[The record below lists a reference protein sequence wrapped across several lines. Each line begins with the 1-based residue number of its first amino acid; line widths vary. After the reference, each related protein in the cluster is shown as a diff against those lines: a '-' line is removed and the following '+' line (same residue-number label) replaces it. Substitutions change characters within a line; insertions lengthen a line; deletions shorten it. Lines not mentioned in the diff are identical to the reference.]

1 MVLARVVGTVV
12 SSAKEP
18 RLEGLKLLVLEKIN
32 PLNLKGTGS
41 FVVALDSVDAG
52 EGELVFYVSGSSSRQ
67 TELTSGKPTDATV
80 IGIVDTLEVGG
91 VSIFHKDKGT
101 P

>member
-18 RLEGLKLLVLEKIN
+18 RLEGMKLLVLEKIN
-32 PLNLKGTGS
+32 PLNMEGTGS
-41 FVVALDSVDAG
+41 FVIALDSVEAG

-91 VSIFHKDKGT
+91 VSIFQKDRDAT
-101 P
+101 